1 MSFKL
6 QSLIDIIVSLKVE
19 NQSLKKE
26 LKEIKKVC
34 KKKYNMVHDIL
45 LEDEDEDVI
54 IIFQDEDVLILNEE
68 DLELANNE

>member
-34 KKKYNMVHDIL
+34 KKKYNMVQPYTDIL
-45 LEDEDEDVI
+45 LEDED
-54 IIFQDEDVLILNEE
+54 VLLLNEKE
-68 DLELANNE
+68 DEELTLNDE